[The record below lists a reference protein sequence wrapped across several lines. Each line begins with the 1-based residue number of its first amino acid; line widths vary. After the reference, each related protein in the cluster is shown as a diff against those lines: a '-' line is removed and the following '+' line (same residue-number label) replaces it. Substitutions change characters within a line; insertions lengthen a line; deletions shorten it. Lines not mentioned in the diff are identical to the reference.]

1 MINMKYAFLVV
12 FSVLSLCSHAQIN
25 SQIPPLDKS
34 PMDMSYYPVNYPI
47 LKIQGKVIE
56 PLGMRVIYSRPN
68 RNGRRVFGGIQEYGE
83 VWRLAANEATEIE
96 FFKNVRI
103 NNKAI
108 KKGRY
113 TMYAIPYPDKWTLI
127 INKDTDVWGSFN
139 YNSEHDILRVDVPV
153 KRTEIV
159 ETMAIF
165 FEKVSGGA
173 NLNIAWEDVEVTLP
187 IGIY

>member
-1 MINMKYAFLVV
+1 MKYALLVL
-12 FSVLSLCSHAQIN
+12 FAVLSLSSNAQNNAQI
-25 SQIPPLDKS
+25 PLLDKS
-34 PMDMSYYPVNYPI
+34 PMDMSYYPINYPI

-56 PLGMRVIYSRPN
+56 PLVMRIIYSRPN
-68 RNGRRVFGGIQEYGE
+68 RNGRKVFGGLQEYGE
-83 VWRLAANEATEIE
+83 VWRLGANEATEIE
-96 FFKNVRI
+96 FFKNVKI
-103 NNKAI
+103 NNKLI

-113 TMYAIPYPDKWTLI
+113 SLFAIPYPDKWTLI

-139 YNSEHDILRVDVPV
+139 YNSQHDILRVDAPL
-153 KRTEIV
+153 KKNDMD

-173 NLNIAWEDVEVTLP
+173 NLNIMWEDVIVTLP

>member
-1 MINMKYAFLVV
+1 MKYALLVV
-12 FSVLSLCSHAQIN
+12 FALLSLYTNAQNN
-25 SQIPPLDKS
+25 SQFPPLDKS

-56 PLGMRVIYSRPN
+56 PLVMRVIYSRPN
-68 RNGRRVFGGIQEYGE
+68 RNGRRVFGGLQEYGE
-83 VWRLAANEATEIE
+83 VWRLGANEATEIE
-96 FFKNVRI
+96 FFKNVKI
-103 NNKAI
+103 NNKVV

-113 TMYAIPYPDKWTLI
+113 SLFAIPYPDKWTLI

-139 YNSEHDILRVDVPV
+139 YNREHDILRVDVQV
-153 KRTEIV
+153 KKNDMD

-173 NLNIAWEDVEVTLP
+173 NLNIMWEDVSVTLP